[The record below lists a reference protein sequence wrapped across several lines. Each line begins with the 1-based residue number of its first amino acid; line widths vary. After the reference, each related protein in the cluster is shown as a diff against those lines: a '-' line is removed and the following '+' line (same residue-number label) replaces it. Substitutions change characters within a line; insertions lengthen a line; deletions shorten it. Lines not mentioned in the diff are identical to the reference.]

1 MKKMLV
7 LFLWIKGLMLFS
19 QNNMIEMYSDKEL
32 DLPLSNYVSMPA
44 VASFS
49 DTIVNKFLNFESLDY
64 DVSSSPEFFNIY
76 DTEPSEYGIS
86 GKITQTFI
94 FQKNIDLI
102 GLVPLHNDFYCFILR
117 SENLSSIK
125 YDLWCVSKKY
135 EALGHL
141 CLFYGYK
148 TRIAESDLDFIMVDS
163 EILADQ
169 TIMWTQNDRGLIIKR
184 KFKLGSKGQ
193 FYQTSEGVEG
203 EYEY

>member
-1 MKKMLV
+1 M
-7 LFLWIKGLMLFS
+7 
-19 QNNMIEMYSDKEL
+19 
-32 DLPLSNYVSMPA
+32 
-44 VASFS
+44 
-49 DTIVNKFLNFESLDY
+49 
-64 DVSSSPEFFNIY
+64 
-76 DTEPSEYGIS
+76 
-86 GKITQTFI
+86 
-94 FQKNIDLI
+94 
-102 GLVPLHNDFYCFILR
+102 
-117 SENLSSIK
+117 
-125 YDLWCVSKKY
+125 SKKY

-169 TIMWTQNDRGLIIKR
+169 TILWTQNDRGLIIKR